1 MKSHVSK
8 ISRLLSKKF
17 DVDEHINNMSSYRL
31 SFFEKLVICRGL
43 KFSLPRKVAP
53 AEIKANFEKAFWKLE
68 PLLEDPVD
76 KELASSTLRSIAL
89 NYIKST
95 SPSPP
100 KALVKALNRLK
111 KRDDIVVTKPD
122 KGSGIVVMD
131 KSEYLRLL
139 SAASIDDT
147 TKFSRVDDKR
157 PNLRG
162 RPPKHYHP
170 LLQKEKDVHSILHRI
185 LPQEIATSLSP
196 KSSRLA
202 HLYGLPKTHKAKL
215 SMRPILSATGTYNFN
230 LAKWLEEKLKPLS
243 VNEYTITDVFEF
255 ADEIRSSPM
264 NEDIL
269 VSYDVTALFTNVP
282 LSETIDILVD
292 KAFTNDW
299 FNQTYDLNLEKEELT
314 QLLEV
319 ATTNQLFQFDGQ
331 LYEQTDGVA
340 MGSPLGPLMANV
352 FMCHLEDKL
361 ARDGMVPSLYK
372 RYVDDTLAR
381 MPNTDAAADF
391 LATLNGLHPSLK
403 FTMELPSENMIP
415 FIGIQ
420 IIKNGT
426 ELETRVY
433 RKPTNTGLLLHFQ
446 SHVDKRYKTGLLK
459 TMLHRAH
466 ALSST
471 TEAFNEE
478 CAKLRSIFSRL
489 DYPIGLVNSTI
500 NMFILSKPDKKIDD
514 GNTIRIVLPFKDQIA
529 ANAVRRQLRDLSR
542 KICVTL
548 QPIFVSKK
556 LEQDLKPKEIKPSI
570 VNRQCV
576 VYKFACDL
584 CDADY
589 VGYTAR
595 HLHQRIAE
603 HKYSSIGK
611 HLLEAHG
618 DKNLLNEGQF
628 CVLKKCHGKFDCLV
642 YEMLFIQELKPSLN
656 TQSDSISAKL
666 FV

>member
-1 MKSHVSK
+1 
-8 ISRLLSKKF
+8 
-17 DVDEHINNMSSYRL
+17 
-31 SFFEKLVICRGL
+31 
-43 KFSLPRKVAP
+43 
-53 AEIKANFEKAFWKLE
+53 
-68 PLLEDPVD
+68 
-76 KELASSTLRSIAL
+76 
-89 NYIKST
+89 
-95 SPSPP
+95 
-100 KALVKALNRLK
+100 
-111 KRDDIVVTKPD
+111 
-122 KGSGIVVMD
+122 
-131 KSEYLRLL
+131 
-139 SAASIDDT
+139 
-147 TKFSRVDDKR
+147 
-157 PNLRG
+157 
-162 RPPKHYHP
+162 
-170 LLQKEKDVHSILHRI
+170 
-185 LPQEIATSLSP
+185 
-196 KSSRLA
+196 
-202 HLYGLPKTHKAKL
+202 
-215 SMRPILSATGTYNFN
+215 MRPILSATGTYNFN

-243 VNEYTITDVFEF
+243 VNEYTITDVFDF

-264 NEDIL
+264 NEGDIL

-403 FTMELPSENMIP
+403 FIMELPSENTIP

-478 CAKLRSIFSRL
+478 CAKLPSIFSRL

-500 NMFILSKPDKKIDD
+500 NMFILSKPEKKIDD
-514 GNTIRIVLPFKDQIA
+514 VNTIRIVLPFKDQIA
-529 ANAVRRQLRDLSR
+529 ANAVRRQSGAPNVNFR
-542 KICVTL
+542 KISVRKT
-548 QPIFVSKK
+548 I
-556 LEQDLKPKEIKPSI
+556 
-570 VNRQCV
+570 
-576 VYKFACDL
+576 
-584 CDADY
+584 
-589 VGYTAR
+589 
-595 HLHQRIAE
+595 
-603 HKYSSIGK
+603 
-611 HLLEAHG
+611 
-618 DKNLLNEGQF
+618 
-628 CVLKKCHGKFDCLV
+628 
-642 YEMLFIQELKPSLN
+642 
-656 TQSDSISAKL
+656 
-666 FV
+666 